1 MKGGEGLRV
10 KGEEKFTVND
20 EVLSVMKTLSD
31 MNNKLWMKEM
41 MFVVVLKKIV
51 SDLNMVEGGEG
62 DDFVV
67 DGGGVWFMMEES
79 DGVWFMM
86 EEEQDE

>member
-1 MKGGEGLRV
+1 VELV
-10 KGEEKFTVND
+10 
-20 EVLSVMKTLSD
+20 
-31 MNNKLWMKEM
+31 
-41 MFVVVLKKIV
+41 FVVVLKKDSVGYFNI
-51 SDLNMVEGGEG
+51 VEGGEG

-67 DGGGVWFMMEES
+67 EGGGCCWFMVDES